1 MNFQFYS
8 MPAHFFQDYI
18 MQYCYK
24 KVQNGNANKF
34 WYMAHAKKWN
44 FQTNLYRLSKFTI
57 KVLKKFELVLFYFFF
72 SQNHLAKKELTTI
85 NPFMTE
91 AVVI

>member
-8 MPAHFFQDYI
+8 MPAHFSHDYI
-18 MQYCYK
+18 MQYCFK

-44 FQTNLYRLSKFTI
+44 FQTNLYRLSKFII
-57 KVLKKFELVLFYFFF
+57 KVLKKSELVLFFFFFF
-72 SQNHLAKKELTTI
+72 SKPPGEKRI
-85 NPFMTE
+85 NDD
-91 AVVI
+91 